1 MDIPIPFGILG
12 YLDLRSFSRGQTHL
26 TAISFFW
33 HFTFKMQIVIPGIT
47 YYLRPVQQ

>member
-12 YLDLRSFSRGQTHL
+12 YLRSAFVFRGQTHL